1 MNALSSHLTR
11 LFGAICLF
19 VSAMSASAQDVK
31 KLEAAAQA
39 SLGGPGSASAQQEQD
54 RLRRLEESRWPG
66 LDRALDPIEQSL
78 GRFRENTGLALSF
91 DYQALY

>member
-1 MNALSSHLTR
+1 MAQESD
-11 LFGAICLF
+11 AQ
-19 VSAMSASAQDVK
+19 AS
-31 KLEAAAQA
+31 LEAAAQV